1 MKIAI
6 IGGGLTGLALADRL
20 LGPGRTI
27 TVFERESK
35 VGGLA
40 TWHHYGDFVWDR
52 FYHVILPSDRH
63 LIGFLHR
70 LGLGEKLRWT
80 RTFTGFYVDRS
91 FHSMSSGM
99 DFLRFRPISMVGK
112 LRLAFTILYCSRL
125 ANWQRLE
132 SVAVGDWL
140 HRLSGTA
147 TYEKIWRPL
156 LLAKLGENYRRV
168 SAVFIW
174 SYIKRMF
181 SARDPSTQK
190 EHLGY
195 VSGGYK
201 AVFSRIEERLRQAGG
216 TIHTGVAVRQIAAS
230 TCSGVTVRYNETV
243 ERFDKVVFTGPVSA
257 LRAVVSS
264 DLCRIVHPQGAD
276 VEYLGVICAVLVTR
290 KPLLPYYVLNIADER
305 VPFTGVIGMSNLVSI
320 RETAGLHIT
329 YLPKYVHSEDPML
342 RESDESL
349 EKRFLSGVSVMFP
362 DFDVTTIV
370 SVHINRAS
378 KVQPLQVI
386 GYSQLVPTAITAHP
400 DFFVLNT
407 SQFAANTLNN
417 NDVIRS
423 VEQFIELYGGS
434 FEFRGIHASFANH
447 EVEGIH

>member
-1 MKIAI
+1 
-6 IGGGLTGLALADRL
+6 LTGLALADRL
-20 LGPGRTI
+20 LGPGRAI

-40 TWHHYGDFVWDR
+40 TWHDYGEFVWDR

-63 LIGFLHR
+63 LIGFLR
-70 LGLGEKLRWT
+70 RIGLGEKLRWT
-80 RTFTGFYVDRS
+80 RTLTGFYVDRA
-91 FHSMSSGM
+91 FHSMSSGL
-99 DFLRFRPISMVGK
+99 DFLRFRPLSLIGK

-125 ANWQRLE
+125 TDWRRLE
-132 SVAVGDWL
+132 TLSAADWL

-147 TYEKIWRPL
+147 TYEKIWHPL

-181 SARDPSTQK
+181 SARDPSTQT

-195 VSGGYK
+195 VSGGYRT
-201 AVFSRIEERLRQAGG
+201 VFNRIEERLRQEGG
-216 TIHTGVAVRQIAAS
+216 LVRTGVSVRQIGATTAGGL
-230 TCSGVTVRYNETV
+230 TIRYNDTA

-257 LRAVVSS
+257 LRAAVSS
-264 DLCRIVHPQGAD
+264 ELCRVVHPQGPD

-305 VPFTGVIGMSNLVSI
+305 VPFTGVIGMSNLVSTS
-320 RETAGLHIT
+320 ETAGLHLT
-329 YLPKYVHSEDPML
+329 YLPKYVHSDDPLL

-349 EKRFLSGVSVMFP
+349 QKQFRRGLAVMFP
-362 DFDVTTIV
+362 EFDLRSMVGL
-370 SVHINRAS
+370 HINRAF

-386 GYSQLVPTAITAHP
+386 GYSELVPTATTTHP

-417 NDVIRS
+417 NDVIRA
-423 VEQFIELYGGS
+423 VDDFIESYGGCFGARS
-434 FEFRGIHASFANH
+434 SQTSFANRQ
-447 EVEGIH
+447 VQGIH